1 METSTGNPAV
11 TLEDIASIR
20 RQLFRRWFR
29 PMAVTLAKWAAFA
42 TLGAIALYLVL
53 RWRYPSHVAGGV
65 ARISIL
71 SVFAIFIVPFAF
83 FAAQMLRL
91 DWRLMRR
98 LDTMARRVR
107 AGEAVRAGDIEL

>member
-1 METSTGNPAV
+1 METSTDNPVV

-29 PMAVTLAKWAAFA
+29 PMALTLAKLLAFA
-42 TLGAIALYLVL
+42 TLGAIALFLVL
-53 RWRYPSHVAGGV
+53 RWGYSTHAAGWV
-65 ARISIL
+65 TRTSIL
-71 SVFAIFIVPFAF
+71 SVIAMVTIPFAL

-107 AGEAVRAGDIEL
+107 AGETVRAGDIEL